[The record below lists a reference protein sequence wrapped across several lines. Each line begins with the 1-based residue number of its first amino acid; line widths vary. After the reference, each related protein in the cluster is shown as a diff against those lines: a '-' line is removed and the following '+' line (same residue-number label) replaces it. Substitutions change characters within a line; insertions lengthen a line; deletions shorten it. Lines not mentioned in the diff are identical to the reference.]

1 MLEGGSI
8 MGQEMG
14 ALLGSAGTPG
24 TSPAGIEEQNQPGF
38 VGPPA
43 QQKVDPSGMMGAL
56 SAGFAKIQDF
66 TQFLGDDPKERELN
80 AKKFAAIVKDVG
92 NVASNVKDS
101 TLMRRMMELQMRQ
114 AARTPLAMTGGTGGQ
129 ALSPIPRSFD
139 PGSAASAGNWK
150 GF

>member
-1 MLEGGSI
+1 

-56 SAGFAKIQDF
+56 S
-66 TQFLGDDPKERELN
+66 ELN

>member
-1 MLEGGSI
+1 

-14 ALLGSAGTPG
+14 ALLGGAGTPG
-24 TSPAGIEEQNQPGF
+24 TSAAGIAEQSQPGF

-43 QQKVDPSGMMGAL
+43 QLKQDPSGIMGAL

-66 TQFLGDDPKERELN
+66 SQFLGDDPKERELN
-80 AKKFAAIVKDVG
+80 AKKFAALIKDVG
-92 NVASNVKDS
+92 SAATNIKDS
-101 TLMRRMMELQMRQ
+101 TLMRRMIEMQMRQ

-139 PGSAASAGNWK
+139 PGSAASAGAWR